1 MLAKN
6 KVRIWTFFAA
16 LVLLLFMSIP
26 STALAVSGSGMVN
39 ECFSDP
45 NLCQDQTNTTD
56 AEADSTESASLSM
69 GPWEY
74 IKILFSLIFVITLLV
89 MLLRFLNKRNVN
101 YQQNALVRNI
111 GGLSVGPQKSV
122 QLLQIGGSV
131 YVVGVG
137 DEVQLLKEVTDPEEI
152 QQLLAYYN
160 DKQGAASTKPY
171 ISELLGKFNTR
182 KESHDV
188 SDRSNFNTLF
198 NDRIKEIKKE
208 RSEELERWKEQ
219 ENDKR

>member
-6 KVRIWTFFAA
+6 RIPLWTFFAA
-16 LVLLLFMSIP
+16 LVYLFMMPIQSP
-26 STALAVSGSGMVN
+26 VLAVSGNGTIG
-39 ECFSDP
+39 ECYSDP
-45 NLCQDQTNTTD
+45 NLCQDETNTAD
-56 AEADSTESASLSM
+56 AEAELPESASLSM

-74 IKILFSLIFVITLLV
+74 IKVLFSLIFVIALLV
-89 MLLRFLNKRNVN
+89 IVLKFLNKRNIN

-122 QLLQIGGSV
+122 QLLHIGESV
-131 YVVGVG
+131 YIVGVG
-137 DEVQLLKEVTDPEEI
+137 EEVQLLKEVTDPQEVE
-152 QQLLAYYN
+152 QLLAYYN
-160 DKQGAASTKPY
+160 DKQGAASTTPY
-171 ISELLGKFNTR
+171 ISELLGKTKFR
-182 KESHDV
+182 KEKHNASNN
-188 SDRSNFNTLF
+188 SNFNTLF